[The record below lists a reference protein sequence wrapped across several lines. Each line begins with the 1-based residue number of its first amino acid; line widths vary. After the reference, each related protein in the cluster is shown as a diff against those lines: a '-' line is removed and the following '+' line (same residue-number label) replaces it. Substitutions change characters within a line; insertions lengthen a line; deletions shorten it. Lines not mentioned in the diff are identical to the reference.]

1 MRVSNKSTPFL
12 YKLYETTHNAPIA
25 PDKRMLLTV
34 NKTTVTVNLN
44 SWHNGGC
51 PISFFVIQYKP
62 SGHHEWTLV
71 SNNII
76 PEQQTITIT
85 DLTPGAWYSLLMTA
99 RNDAGSTDAEYVFAT
114 LTLTG
119 EYPPRPSEVTDVNG
133 AFYRHLT
140 ITVPVV
146 SSTIVLVAVLCV
158 VCIITRRRTSGRS
171 PRAPEGTDNREPVKP
186 DGMPLS
192 VTYDSSQEPTYYPS
206 PYATSSAP
214 GFSREH
220 CVQSSHQQQNMGT
233 FGSGRCGYAYDIP
246 YPQRREEKFEGNYE
260 SSIVYLPAYHRT
272 GSQLRNHQEQ
282 AIYEIPD
289 LGRRK
294 QDSSI
299 SWRETGDGNSSIDSD
314 DNEDDLIL
322 SSKDRM
328 YREEARESETECDRL
343 WKNFECSQYEE
354 SKRWSSDRERVV
366 LT

>member
-1 MRVSNKSTPFL
+1 MALKTM
-12 YKLYETTHNAPIA
+12 I
-25 PDKRMLLTV
+25 LLQSLFPRTFYILG
-34 NKTTVTVNLN
+34 TF
-44 SWHNGGC
+44 NG
-51 PISFFVIQYKP
+51 I
-62 SGHHEWTLV
+62 
-71 SNNII
+71 
-76 PEQQTITIT
+76 
-85 DLTPGAWYSLLMTA
+85 LL
-99 RNDAGSTDAEYVFAT
+99 
-114 LTLTG
+114 LP
-119 EYPPRPSEVTDVNG
+119 EYPPRPSEVSDVNG
-133 AFYRHLT
+133 SFYRHLT

-146 SSTIVLVAVLCV
+146 SSAIVLIAVLCV

-171 PRAPEGTDNREPVKP
+171 PRAPDGNDNREPVKP
-186 DGMPLS
+186 DSMPLS
-192 VTYDSSQEPTYYPS
+192 VTYDSSQEPAYYPS

-220 CVQSSHQQQNMGT
+220 CVQSSHPQQNMGT

-246 YPQRREEKFEGNYE
+246 YPQRREEKFDGNYE

-294 QDSSI
+294 QDSSL

-328 YREEARESETECDRL
+328 HREEARESETECDRL
-343 WKNFECSQYEE
+343 CK
-354 SKRWSSDRERVV
+354 
-366 LT
+366 